1 MDIDCSPATVF
12 HGVGPVVIVDAVA
25 KNIVFAD
32 NSDLH
37 IFTSRRVCPFRKK
50 KAVPSSRNAG
60 YLLIFIKRSCQVA
73 WFCKVIDARIYFR
86 FCKQQHA
93 QPT

>member
-12 HGVGPVVIVDAVA
+12 HGVGPIVIVDAVA

-50 KAVPSSRNAG
+50 KSLFQAPETRVTFSFLSNVLAKSLGFVR
-60 YLLIFIKRSCQVA
+60 
-73 WFCKVIDARIYFR
+73 
-86 FCKQQHA
+86 
-93 QPT
+93 